1 MPSMLFLRFNPTQ
14 VGLTVVQERSRM
26 ESTAHRKLISPRIRG
41 CAIGNGFRMMQQLT
55 ELRMNREKML
65 ADGKSAHRGKV
76 LIVDDESDIIHVL
89 QEYLSG
95 EGYKTLGCTSGSA
108 VIHLIK
114 KYHFDILVIDL
125 MMPETKGIE
134 LLRSALKV
142 DPQIIGIIIT
152 GNGTIETAVDAMK
165 SGAFDY
171 LLKPFDLKLLPPILA
186 RAMQVRALGKSQL
199 KRPALP

>member
-1 MPSMLFLRFNPTQ
+1 
-14 VGLTVVQERSRM
+14 M
-26 ESTAHRKLISPRIRG
+26 ESTDHKNGPFPEDRG
-41 CAIGNGFRMMQQLT
+41 NTIGSGFRIMQHVT
-55 ELRMNREKML
+55 DRSMNRESIQVEE
-65 ADGKSAHRGKV
+65 KSAHRGKV
-76 LIVDDESDIIHVL
+76 LIVDDERDIIHVL

-108 VIHLIK
+108 VINLIK

-142 DPQIIGIIIT
+142 DPQLIGIIIT

-186 RAMQVRALGKSQL
+186 RAMQVRALGKAQVKSPSL
-199 KRPALP
+199 R